1 MARRAFDLFRM
12 ETVLVTQKMIPAVRY
27 ALYSQ
32 IDRMYLRPFTV
43 RAGIVIGERFE
54 IKNKGNNKLSVTCCS
69 DQQCRHD
76 ENVRII

>member
-12 ETVLVTQKMIPAVRY
+12 ETILVMQKMIPAVRY
-27 ALYSQ
+27 TLYSQ

-43 RAGIVIGERFE
+43 RAGIEIGEQFE
-54 IKNKGNNKLSVTCCS
+54 IRNKGNNQLSVTCCS

-76 ENVRII
+76 ENVKII